1 MINFETMNRNLME
14 AEIIISS
21 KYHFSFPDF
30 SRDDIGPQ
38 DIMTSILQA
47 RVITEGICRYIVLQE
62 HIVKDEKSIRT
73 ATLKVYVDDLLRP
86 NLIVPKPVISNFSII
101 QGISNLTVH
110 FQVDGHL
117 SIKEAYICLESL
129 ESVLEWFVKQY
140 RPGEAKSNKWKISSD
155 MLNKSGAIP
164 PKADGCMISR
174 KKEVGEIRD
183 IIIDRKMIMLRGY
196 TGIGKTELAKDYVK
210 KYYKKYD
217 GIYYAENID
226 EIDDFLYNLP
236 IGILDEEQK
245 TQEEIIN
252 EKLDVVHSMELSYL
266 FIIDNYTGKK
276 EEIYRLYPDS
286 DDRYHLMVLVSEDY
300 DEGDEK
306 DYYEVNAF
314 SPEDS
319 LKIFQFFCDTNYEYD
334 EVMSLLSYLSYN
346 PRAIKMSAVFLG
358 DNASYSP
365 YGLIDSMEKN
375 SSIQSIMQNL
385 YTVLTELSIL
395 EKDENIRIVSECLSL
410 LPYSGV
416 SKDRFITLLH
426 EAIKAKKE
434 KSDILGTLE
443 KLENTGWIS
452 VDNMGFITMNPL
464 LSDTIFEKTNPD
476 MMSDIIVGF
485 ISPILKP
492 IREIRELYLSQIIA
506 LEPFVDHLAKRLVN
520 VDKCDLTILNDIREY
535 YIAVYNVPQIEAITK
550 VMEQEFSKYKNQNSN
565 IIENAIYRQGISRFN
580 LEDFNE
586 AHSSFTRALEMLD
599 SKKASIEKM
608 IARISAYEGSASAA
622 LGDSERG
629 IQSAK
634 RSIEIRERLGKSG
647 DNDEERALW
656 ISHYNYAKVLLELG
670 QYEDANQ
677 EIDLAIS
684 IYERYYPEEYKEW
697 KSTNVSSLFQL
708 KGRIL
713 SGMGKYDKAIELLEN
728 AKEIREK
735 LKGETY
741 FSTAQVYSYLMSVYS
756 DLGDYTH
763 ALQYAEAYYKVLVM
777 QHKTDDIKTKIRTVE
792 KRITF
797 YRKRLDNE

>member
-1 MINFETMNRNLME
+1 MNRNLME
-14 AEIIISS
+14 AENIISS
-21 KYHFSFPDF
+21 KYHFSFPDL
-30 SRDDIGPQ
+30 SRDEDIDHR
-38 DIMTSILQA
+38 DIMTSVLQA

-62 HIVKDEKSIRT
+62 HNVKDEKSIRT

-86 NLIVPKPVISNFSII
+86 NLIIPKPVISNFSII

-117 SIKEAYICLESL
+117 GKKEAYICLESL
-129 ESVLEWFVKQY
+129 ESALEWFVKQY

-164 PKADGCMISR
+164 PKAEGCMISR

-183 IIIDRKMIMLRGY
+183 IIIDKKMIVLRGY

-217 GIYYAENID
+217 GIYYAENIN

-245 TQEEIIN
+245 TQEEIVN
-252 EKLDVVHSMELSYL
+252 EKLDVVHSMDLTYL
-266 FIIDNYTGKK
+266 FILDNYTGKK
-276 EEIYRLYPDS
+276 EELYRLYPDS
-286 DDRYHLMVLVSEDY
+286 DDRYHLMVLVGEDY
-300 DEGDEK
+300 DERNDK
-306 DYYEVNAF
+306 DYYEVDAF

-319 LKIFQFFCDTNYEYD
+319 LKIFQFFCDTNYEND

-365 YGLIDSMEKN
+365 NGLVESMKKN

-395 EKDENIRIVSECLSL
+395 EKDENIRLVSECLSL

-416 SKDRFITLLH
+416 SKDRFITLLKKTIDTEKDENNIL
-426 EAIKAKKE
+426 EA
-434 KSDILGTLE
+434 LE
-443 KLENTGWIS
+443 KLQSTGWIS
-452 VDNMGFITMNPL
+452 IDDMGFITMNPL

-476 MMSDIIVGF
+476 LTSDTIVKF

-492 IREIRELYLSQIIA
+492 TREIRELFLSQIIA
-506 LEPFVDHLAKRLVN
+506 LEPFVDHLAKRAESAG
-520 VDKCDLTILNDIREY
+520 KCDLIILNDIREY
-535 YIAVYNVPQIEAITK
+535 YIAVYNVPQIETITK
-550 VMEQEFSKYKNQNSN
+550 LMEQEFLKYKNKDSN

-586 AHSSFTRALEMLD
+586 AHKFFSRALKMLD
-599 SKKASIEKM
+599 SKKTSIEKM

-629 IQSAK
+629 IHCAK
-634 RSIEIRERLGKSG
+634 RSIEIRESLGESG
-647 DNDEERALW
+647 DNDEKRALW

-670 QYEDANQ
+670 KYEDANR
-677 EIDLAIS
+677 EIDIAVS
-684 IYERYYPEEYKEW
+684 IYEKYYPAEYKEW

-713 SGMGKYDKAIELLEN
+713 SGLGKHEQAIELLNN
-728 AKEIREK
+728 AKEIREE

-741 FSTAQVYSYLMSVYS
+741 FSTAQVYSYLMAAYS
-756 DLGDYTH
+756 EIGDYTH
-763 ALQYAEAYYKVLVM
+763 ALQNAEAYYNVLIM
-777 QHKTDDIKTKIRTVE
+777 QHKTDDIKAKIASVE
-792 KRITF
+792 KRISF
-797 YRKRLDNE
+797 YRENLNND